1 VTDNAIQPRYNASNQ
16 IQKTAGRLSSNLPVV
31 LFLGEESKMADKQK
45 AVLNRLTKKLSALRA
60 TLSKDERILLDRIV
74 LSTPDVS
81 GHKMVGAASGATSA
95 ARKAT
100 RANEVALHKMTDA
113 ASGATSAARKAT
125 KVNEVAL
132 HKMTDAASGAT
143 SAARKATKVTEVALH
158 GMTDA
163 ASGATTAARKAT
175 AANAAASAA
184 ANAAASGAVF
194 AIDAT
199 TGGYRVNDGAT
210 I

>member
-125 KVNEVAL
+125 KV
-132 HKMTDAASGAT
+132 
-143 SAARKATKVTEVALH
+143 TEVALH